1 MDFNLSD
8 GFSHHGT
15 GKKGGHSLLAA
26 PCLTRTSTK
35 ALIGATPVPGP
46 TRMMGTSGSGR
57 NRVGEAMCIG
67 MRVPVF
73 KELSNL
79 YWIKIFEKGTKGRT
93 DRKSIEP

>member
-1 MDFNLSD
+1 M
-8 GFSHHGT
+8 GVE
-15 GKKGGHSLLAA
+15 KKGGHSLLAA

-46 TRMMGTSGSGR
+46 TRMMGISGSGR
-57 NRVGEAMCIG
+57 NRVGEAMCTG

-79 YWIKIFEKGTKGRT
+79 YWIKGFERGTKGRT
-93 DRKSIEP
+93 DRKSTEP